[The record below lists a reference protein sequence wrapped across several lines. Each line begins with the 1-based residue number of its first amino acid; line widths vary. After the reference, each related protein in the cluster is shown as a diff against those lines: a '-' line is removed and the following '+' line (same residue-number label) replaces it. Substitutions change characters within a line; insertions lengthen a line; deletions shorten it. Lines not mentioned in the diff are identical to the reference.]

1 MAFTVKAQEERKSD
15 PIPAGLHVG
24 RCYMVIDVGTHH
36 DEMYDKDRREVILG
50 WEVPDERITI
60 TKDGEQKDLPRVVSK
75 KFTASLGDKATL
87 RKFLEAWRGKEFTKA
102 ELDGFDL
109 KNILGKPCQLLVTH
123 KTSQKGNSYAA
134 LTAVMPIGK
143 GMVCGKQEN
152 PDLWYAMEENT
163 AIPEGAY
170 PWIKEEIMS
179 SQEWMAQQEA
189 AGMPHAE
196 EPIATVE
203 QVDDGMPF

>member
-1 MAFTVKAQEERKSD
+1 MAFTVKDTPERKSD

-36 DEMYDKDRREVILG
+36 DEMYGKDRREVILG

-60 TKDGEQKDLPRVVSK
+60 TKDGEEKDLPRVVSK

-87 RKFLEAWRGKEFTKA
+87 RKFLEAWRGKEFTKE
-102 ELDGFDL
+102 ELAGFDL

-123 KTSQKGNSYAA
+123 KTSGKGNQYAA
-134 LTAVMPIGK
+134 LTAVMPVGK
-143 GMVCGKQEN
+143 GMTIGKQEN

-163 AIPEGAY
+163 PIPEAVY
-170 PWIKEEIMS
+170 DWIKQEIMS
-179 SQEWMAQQEA
+179 SQEWVAQQDA

-196 EPIATVE
+196 EP
-203 QVDDGMPF
+203 VDIPDDNTDNMPF